1 MMGMHAI
8 IFLKLF
14 YGIFLMVT
22 LCYMM
27 LLIFREL
34 VSNCIHVMSLRR
46 GEKYQG
52 EYIIKHNIVIQIIKN
67 NITIN
72 ISEIV
77 SNYMHVI

>member
-1 MMGMHAI
+1 
-8 IFLKLF
+8 
-14 YGIFLMVT
+14 MVT

-34 VSNCIHVMSLRR
+34 VSNCIHVMSLRK

-52 EYIIKHNIVIQIIKN
+52 KYIIKPNIVIQVMKN

-72 ISEIV
+72 ILEIV
-77 SNYMHVI
+77 SNYIHVI